1 MEQHIDQE
9 CLKSYRD
16 QYRDQGYFVVPELL
30 SETEVQRFREV
41 TDALVERSRELTS
54 SDDVFDLEPD
64 HTSARP
70 RIRRIK
76 APHRVD
82 PVFEKFMQHPKLLAV
97 LTCILGP
104 DVRHQYVKLNS
115 KAADGGAPLE
125 WHQDWA
131 FYPHTNDSV
140 LAVGLMIDDVG
151 LENGP
156 TLIIPGSHR
165 PRRVLDH
172 HRDGVFVGALDPDR
186 GEIDFEQ
193 AVPVTGR
200 AGTVY
205 VFDAFIVHG
214 AARNTSARVR
224 RNCFYEFMASDAWPL
239 EGIHGEDMKKVLGP
253 IESRAVAGR
262 AIVTPRMT
270 DVPVRLPLPR
280 PTGQHYGSIYE
291 IQHAMPKRYFS

>member
-1 MEQHIDQE
+1 MERHILQ
-9 CLKSYRD
+9 SYRD
-16 QYRDQGYFVVPELL
+16 QYRDQGYFVVPDLL
-30 SETEVQRFREV
+30 GSSEIQRFRDV
-41 TDALVERSRELTS
+41 TDALFERSRTVTQ

-64 HTSARP
+64 HTSTQP

-82 PVFEKFMQHPKLLAV
+82 PVFNDFMRHPKLLTV
-97 LTCILGP
+97 LTAILGP

-151 LENGP
+151 MDNGP

-165 PRRVLDH
+165 PRRVLNH
-172 HRDGVFVGALDPDR
+172 HRDGVFVGAIDPNC
-186 GEIDFEQ
+186 GEIDFDQ
-193 AVPVTGR
+193 AVAVTGS
-200 AGTVY
+200 AGTIY

-214 AARNTSARVR
+214 AARNTSPRIR

-239 EGIHGEDMKKVLGP
+239 EGIHGEDMKSVLGP
-253 IESRAVAGR
+253 IESRAVTGQ
-262 AIVTPRMT
+262 AIVTPRLAE
-270 DVPVRLPLPR
+270 VPVRLPLPR
-280 PTGQHYGSIYE
+280 PAGQHYGSIYE
-291 IQHAMPKRYFS
+291 VQHAMPQRFFA